1 MADWRPI
8 IDIAKIL
15 GKTVI
20 DVMNTGDYRITII
33 IERKIDDRQGIV
45 IEQISVDKRMN
56 ALDAEIITK
65 RLKELV
71 EKK

>member
-20 DVMNTGDYRITII
+20 DVIDTGDYRITII

-45 IEQISVDKRMN
+45 IEQMSVDKRMN
-56 ALDAEIITK
+56 VLEIETITR